1 MTLASN
7 NINKDLTQHQVLC
20 NLLKEKKKLESISV
34 AE

>member
-20 NLLKEKKKLESISV
+20 NLLKEKKKIGINISG
-34 AE
+34 